1 MMIWLEIPVR
11 LIGAGF
17 AVPFIDILITG

>member
-11 LIGAGF
+11 LFGAGL